1 MAQSSSEGVPHLRRV
16 GTTQQLVVKGRPFL
30 ALAAE
35 LQNSSMTSAEY
46 MESVWPELVATNI
59 NTVLGCVTW
68 EDIEPVEDKFDF
80 TELDRIVLRARD
92 FGLHLVLLWF
102 GSFKNVQGISTYT
115 PAWVKTNPR
124 RFPRAKL
131 RQAGGILQTGDV
143 LSIFHQ
149 EGCHADAK
157 AFGRL
162 LAHIKKIDGEDST
175 VIMVQVENEVGL
187 LGDSRDGSVAAEA
200 RFDEAVPEELI
211 QFLTRDW
218 NLLHDDLKVNLKHFK
233 GVSGRPG
240 RSWEQVFGK
249 GAHTDELFMA
259 YHYAK
264 YLDQVAAAGK
274 QAYPLPHYTNV
285 WQPFGDGEDET
296 NVPVVAGGEET
307 LEFAPSLDF
316 ISPDL
321 YLNHYASCCRK
332 YRHRNQPLFIPEQR
346 RDEYGARRIW
356 TAFGSNQAIGVS
368 PFGIDT
374 VESATNPFTKHYAL
388 LKSIATI
395 ILDAQ
400 TRPDDLV
407 GFHIDELAADG
418 GDSFKP
424 VIKHWGGYEL
434 IIERCFVFG
443 KPGPGAGMV
452 IHLGDA
458 RFLLIGWGFQVRA
471 RSLSP
476 TSTFTGFLRFEEKQV
491 VDSDTGQ
498 LRTLR
503 VLNGDETRS
512 GIAAMMPAEDPDYGG
527 FPICVTIPARTMIA
541 ELAVYSIQEED
552 EI

>member
-1 MAQSSSEGVPHLRRV
+1 MAQSSSEGFSSIPHLRRV

-46 MESVWPELVATNI
+46 MESVWPKLVATNI

-102 GSFKNVQGISTYT
+102 GSFKNGISSYT

-131 RQAGGILQTGDV
+131 RKAGGILQTGDV

-149 EGCHADAK
+149 EACNADAK

-162 LAHIKKIDGEDST
+162 LAHIKEIDGEHST

-187 LGDSRDGSVAAEA
+187 LA
-200 RFDEAVPEELI
+200 
-211 QFLTRDW
+211 RDW
-218 NLLHDDLKVNLKHFK
+218 NSLHDDLKVNLKHFR
-233 GVSGRPG
+233 GVSSRPG
-240 RSWEQVFGK
+240 RSWVQVFGR

-285 WQPFGDGEDET
+285 WQNLGDGEDET
-296 NVPVVAGGEET
+296 NVPVVAGGGGNPGDYPSGGGT
-307 LEFAPSLDF
+307 STVLDIWQEFAPSLDF
-316 ISPDL
+316 ISPDI
-321 YLNHYASCCRK
+321 YLNDYPNCCQK

-388 LKSIATI
+388 LKSIAAI

-418 GDSFKP
+418 CDSFKP

-452 IHLGDA
+452 IHLGDV

-491 VDSDTGQ
+491 VDSDTGE

-552 EI
+552 EL